1 MNKSSKTCIKNEFSV
16 KKKITQLCEA
26 VQHWSKQF
34 VHETGWPN
42 KQHWRAAKFCT
53 VSFLIFM
60 QNQSNILISF

>member
-16 KKKITQLCEA
+16 KKKITQLCDA

-42 KQHWRAAKFCT
+42 KQHWRAAKFRT
-53 VSFLIFM
+53 VSFL
-60 QNQSNILISF
+60 